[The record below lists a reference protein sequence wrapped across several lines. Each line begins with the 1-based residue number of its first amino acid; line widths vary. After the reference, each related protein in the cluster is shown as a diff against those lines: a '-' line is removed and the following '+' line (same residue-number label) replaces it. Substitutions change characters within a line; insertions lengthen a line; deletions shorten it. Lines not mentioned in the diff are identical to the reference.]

1 MTTTDEQC
9 VPSDDQ
15 VRGRYCDGTYVQT
28 GHTTDGGD
36 FDAWLDRVKRD
47 AAREAIIRLRAHLA
61 RARGY
66 DLIGPEG
73 LDYYIRRE
81 HPEETP

>member
-1 MTTTDEQC
+1 MSTDEY
-9 VPSDDQ
+9 VPSDEQ

-28 GHTTDGGD
+28 GHTTEGED
-36 FDAWLDRVKRD
+36 FDAWLARVRRN
-47 AAREAIIRLRAHLA
+47 AARGAVVRLRDHLA

-66 DLIGPEG
+66 GLIGPEG
-73 LDYYIRRE
+73 LDYYIRSE